1 MNSEHTLYILLELIP
16 YALGTAHFACTI
28 VLLIR
33 WAILRSARSRGR
45 ILRPDM
51 HKYAS
56 VRYPKSF
63 KVLAVIVIGGYLL
76 VIIPAIVYGFCM
88 GFERDPLILVAVAFV
103 LGLCGTVGIAMS
115 PMCHKEVS
123 ATVDS
128 RGLTIEYQDGEKK
141 TISVHGYKGYICE
154 TKKQAFRLSYE
165 GDDGKDEYVY
175 LPFLS
180 ANDAI
185 AVGKDLNTLRD
196 HGYIEPPKDNSNQ
209 AAPVKSVSIPVRTPE
224 ETQKINEKLA
234 YTNPI
239 NAGAKIDDQAKY
251 RDYLEDVLKKISVEK
266 REQIIKLV
274 QQGKKAEAMRECQ
287 RASGEGLRIAS
298 DLFGNYLMFPDLKYF
313 TCRIYAQIVD
323 SEYMRK
329 SFKEYNE
336 IYTDPDKSCI
346 TSEGDLGNNWHY
358 IELSANP
365 VCPDEFTFAEYMN
378 ILIWMS
384 ELTYSV
390 FAYAKPNNTFP
401 GNGNNAIDRVGAWA
415 NNLPFYAEP
424 DKNDQ
429 LTESCLGI
437 MNDKEFRFVVT
448 ELGVSYKNEVAPGF
462 DIESYI
468 YQHQKVKV

>member
-1 MNSEHTLYILLELIP
+1 MKSEYAFYYLLELIP
-16 YALGTAHFACTI
+16 YALGIAHFACTI

-33 WAILRSARSRGR
+33 FAILRSARSRER
-45 ILRPDM
+45 VIRSDM

-56 VRYPKSF
+56 VRYPKSV
-63 KVLAVIVIGGYLL
+63 KVLTLIVVGGYLL
-76 VIIPAIVYGFCM
+76 AIIPAVVYGFCM
-88 GFERDPLILVAVAFV
+88 GFDRDPLIPVAFALV
-103 LGLCGTVGIAMS
+103 IGLCGTVGIAMA

-128 RGLTIEYQDGEKK
+128 RGLTIEYQDGETK
-141 TISVHGYKGYICE
+141 TIGVRGYKGYICE
-154 TKKQAFRLSYE
+154 TKKQAFRLAYE
-165 GDDGKDEYVY
+165 GENGKDEYVY

-185 AVGKDLNTLRD
+185 AVGKDLNALRD
-196 HGYIEPPKDNSNQ
+196 QGCIEPPKKNVTQ
-209 AAPVKSVSIPVRTPE
+209 AEAVKPVAIPVRTPE
-224 ETQKINEKLA
+224 ETQKIKEKLE

-239 NAGAKIDDQAKY
+239 NSGAKIDDQAKY
-251 RDYLEDVLKKISVEK
+251 RNYLEDVLKKIPLEK

-298 DLFGNYLMFPDLKYF
+298 DLFGNYFTFPDLKYF
-313 TCRIYAQIVD
+313 TCRIYAKIVD

-336 IYTDPDKSCI
+336 IYTDPDKCYISA
-346 TSEGDLGNNWHY
+346 EGDLDNNWHY
-358 IELSANP
+358 IELSASP
-365 VCPDEFTFAEYMN
+365 VCPDEFTFAEFMN

-401 GNGNNAIDRVGAWA
+401 GNGNSAIDRVGAWA
-415 NNLPFYAEP
+415 NMLPFYAEP
-424 DKNDQ
+424 DRNDQ
-429 LTESCLGI
+429 LTESCFGI
-437 MNDKEFRFVVT
+437 MNEREFRFVVT
-448 ELGVSYKNEVAPGF
+448 ELAVSYKNEATPGF

-468 YQHQKVKV
+468 YQQQKVKV